1 MENRIKELRRARGLT
16 LQRLAEKAGTTNQQ
30 ISRLERGERRLT
42 TDWMERLASAL
53 GCSPVSL
60 IGAFEEVG
68 PSQYMAKGFAS
79 DDSETGPSYRTEE
92 GSAST
97 FPFAAGPKDLP
108 VLGVA
113 VGGEDAWFDTNG
125 QVNEYIDRPPHLSGV
140 TDSYAVYVIGDSM
153 SPALREGHLVHV
165 HPHKRAT
172 TGCEVVVQ
180 LSDGRGLIKE
190 FVRWDND
197 RLVLRQHNPNK
208 EITFDAENVQ
218 AVHRI
223 VGRCDA

>member
-16 LQRLAEKAGTTNQQ
+16 LQKLAKKAGTTNQQ

-42 TDWMERLASAL
+42 TDWMERLAGAL

-68 PSQYMAKGFAS
+68 PSRYALRGLAS
-79 DDSETGPSYRTEE
+79 DNGEDAAPYHSEDIGLP
-92 GSAST
+92 G
-97 FPFAAGPKDLP
+97 FPFTAGPKDLP

-113 VGGEDAWFDTNG
+113 AGGEDAWFDTNG
-125 QVNEYIDRPPHLSGV
+125 QANEYIERPPMLSGV
-140 TDSYAVYVIGDSM
+140 SDAYAIYVIGDSM

-172 TGCEVVVQ
+172 PGCEVVVQ
-180 LSDGRGLIKE
+180 LADGRGLIKE
-190 FVRWDND
+190 LVRRDN
-197 RLVLRQHNPNK
+197 RKIVLRQHNPVK
-208 EITFDAENVQ
+208 ELSFDTAQ
-218 AVHRI
+218 ISAVHRI

>member
-16 LQRLAEKAGTTNQQ
+16 LQKLAEKAGTTNQQ

-42 TDWMERLASAL
+42 TDWMERLAGAL

-68 PSQYMAKGFAS
+68 PSQYAVRGLAS
-79 DDSETGPSYRTEE
+79 GDGDDAARYRPEE
-92 GSAST
+92 IGVPQ
-97 FPFAAGPKDLP
+97 FPFTAGPKDLP

-125 QVNEYIDRPPHLSGV
+125 QANEYIERPPMLSGV
-140 TDSYAVYVIGDSM
+140 SDSYAVYVIGDSM

-172 TGCEVVVQ
+172 PGCEVVVQ
-180 LSDGRGLIKE
+180 LTDGRGLIKE
-190 FVRWDND
+190 LVRRDN
-197 RLVLRQHNPNK
+197 RKIVLRQHNPDK
-208 EITFDAENVQ
+208 ELTFDTAQ
-218 AVHRI
+218 ISAVHRI